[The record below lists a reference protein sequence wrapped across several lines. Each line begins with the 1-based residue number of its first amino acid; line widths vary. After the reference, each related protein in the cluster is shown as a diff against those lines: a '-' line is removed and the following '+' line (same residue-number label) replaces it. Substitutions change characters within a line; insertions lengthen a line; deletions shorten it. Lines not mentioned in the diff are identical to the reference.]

1 MNGNAKFLLGA
12 AAGIAVGLLLAPRK
26 GKELRED
33 ITDQADKLKNRLGKM
48 LGKANGNL
56 EDLKTYLN
64 KNIEGLTDDMK
75 HKLINMLDEAEET
88 AHTAK
93 RYVKNGA
100 V

>member
-26 GKELRED
+26 GQELRDD
-33 ITDQADKLKNRLGKM
+33 ITDQADKLKNKFGKL

-64 KNIEGLTDDMK
+64 KNIDGLTDDMK
-75 HKLINMLDEAEET
+75 HRLIDLLDEAEDM

-93 RYVKNGA
+93 KHVKNG
-100 V
+100 VV

>member
-1 MNGNAKFLLGA
+1 MNGNAKFLIGA

-26 GKELRED
+26 GKELRDD
-33 ITDQADKLKNRLGKM
+33 ITDQADKLKNKFEKL

-64 KNIEGLTDDMK
+64 KNIEGLTDDVK
-75 HKLINMLDEAEET
+75 QKLIEMLNEAEQS
-88 AHTAK
+88 AHAAK

>member
-33 ITDQADKLKNRLGKM
+33 ITGKADKLKNRLGKM
-48 LGKANGNL
+48 FGKANGNL

-64 KNIEGLTDDMK
+64 KNIEGLIDDMK
-75 HKLINMLDEAEET
+75 HKLIDMLDEAEET
-88 AHTAK
+88 AHAAK
-93 RYVKNGA
+93 RYVKNG
-100 V
+100 VV